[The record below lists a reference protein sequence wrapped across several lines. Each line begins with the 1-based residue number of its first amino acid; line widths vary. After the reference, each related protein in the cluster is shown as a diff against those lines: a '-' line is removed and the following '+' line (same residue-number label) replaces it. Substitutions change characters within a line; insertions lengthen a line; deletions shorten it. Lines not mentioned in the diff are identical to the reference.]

1 MATTQKKK
9 DRKRL
14 PEPET
19 FVWTGVDRTGRKLKG
34 ETTAGNANAVKAE
47 LRKQGIKPGT
57 VRKKP
62 KPLFGG
68 TGKPI
73 TPGDI
78 AIFSRMLATMIAS
91 GVPLVQAFDIIAS
104 GSNNPNFQ
112 KMLKEIK
119 TSVEGGSTLTE
130 ALAEHPLQFD
140 SLYINLVNAGE
151 QAGVL
156 DQLLD
161 TIATYK
167 ERVEELKAKIKKA
180 LFYPA
185 MVMVVAVVVSAVLL
199 IFVIPQ
205 FETVFKSFGADLP
218 GFTMMLINA
227 SKFIR
232 GNALAI
238 SAILIFSIVGFIQ
251 LYKRSRKL
259 QLAIDRMSLKIPV
272 IGPVLEKAAIARF
285 TRTLATTFA
294 AGVPLVE
301 ALDTVA
307 GATGNIVFEEATR
320 QVQQDVATGHQLQ
333 LAMKQTGVFPHMVI
347 QMTAIGEE
355 SGSLDSML
363 NKVADFYENEVN
375 NTVDALSSL
384 MEPLVMVVIGVLVG
398 GMVIGMYLPIFKLG
412 AVV

>member
-1 MATTQKKK
+1 MAQTKKK
-9 DRKRL
+9 QRTSL
-14 PEPET
+14 PEPDIYT
-19 FVWTGVDRTGRKLKG
+19 WTGIDKNGKKLKG
-34 ETTAGNANAVKAE
+34 EIPASNANQVRME

-57 VRKKP
+57 IRKKP

-68 TGKPI
+68 AGKKI
-73 TPGDI
+73 TAGDI
-78 AIFSRMLATMIAS
+78 AMFSRMLATMIAS

-104 GSNNPNFQ
+104 GSSNPNFRN
-112 KMLKEIK
+112 MLKSIK
-119 TSVEGGSTLTE
+119 NSVESGSTLTE
-130 ALAEHPLQFD
+130 ALAGHPEQFD
-140 SLYINLVNAGE
+140 SLYINLVHAGE

-167 ERVEELKAKIKKA
+167 ERVEEIKGKIKKA

-185 MVMVVAVVVSAVLL
+185 MVLILAVVVSAVLL

-205 FETVFKSFGADLP
+205 FEKIFKGFGADLP
-218 GFTMMLINA
+218 AFTQMLINL
-227 SKFIR
+227 SQLLRENVLIV
-232 GNALAI
+232 LAT
-238 SAILIFSIVGFIQ
+238 LVVGSYLLARF
-251 LYKRSRKL
+251 YKRSKAFQR
-259 QLAIDRMSLKIPV
+259 AIDRLSLKIPI

-307 GATGNIVFEEATR
+307 GATGNIIFEEATR
-320 QVQQDVATGHQLQ
+320 EVQQDVAAGHQLQ

-384 MEPLVMVVIGVLVG
+384 IEPLVMVVIGVLVG

-412 AVV
+412 ATIL